1 MKGELCNMDKRPL
14 DILNDALDSNVLIR
28 LKGQREFRGQ
38 LKGYDMHM
46 NLVMDNAEEILDDN
60 STKKFG
66 TIVVRGDNIIFISP

>member
-1 MKGELCNMDKRPL
+1 MDKRPL